1 MKLSKICKYLD
12 NIKIKYNRYLRRTKS
27 IEEIDE
33 YISKCRY
40 EGQVNLLCRID
51 EKNKNTIRLTFQNI
65 DQNIIFTNVFKNQE
79 EVLEVLK
86 IQDNILVI
94 DKNFMKK
101 IK

>member
-12 NIKIKYNRYLRRTKS
+12 NIKIKYNYRILDGLTWVTINDKLNNF
-27 IEEIDE
+27 
-33 YISKCRY
+33 
-40 EGQVNLLCRID
+40 VRID

>member
-1 MKLSKICKYLD
+1 MK
-12 NIKIKYNRYLRRTKS
+12 KIKVYWIK
-27 IEEIDE
+27 
-33 YISKCRY
+33 KCKV
-40 EGQVNLLCRID
+40 VNNY

>member
-1 MKLSKICKYLD
+1 MK
-12 NIKIKYNRYLRRTKS
+12 
-27 IEEIDE
+27 
-33 YISKCRY
+33 
-40 EGQVNLLCRID
+40 
-51 EKNKNTIRLTFQNI
+51 KNKNTIRLTFQNI
-65 DQNIIFTNVFKNQE
+65 DKNIIFTNVFKNQE

>member
-12 NIKIKYNRYLRRTKS
+12 NIKIKYNYRILDGLTWVTINDKF
-27 IEEIDE
+27 
-33 YISKCRY
+33 
-40 EGQVNLLCRID
+40 VRID

>member
-12 NIKIKYNRYLRRTKS
+12 DIEIEYNYRVLDGLTWITINDKLNNF
-27 IEEIDE
+27 
-33 YISKCRY
+33 
-40 EGQVNLLCRID
+40 VRID
-51 EKNKNTIRLTFQNI
+51 EKTKNTIRLTFQNI
-65 DQNIIFTNVFKNQE
+65 SQNISLTNVFKNQK

-86 IQDNILVI
+86 IQDSIVVV